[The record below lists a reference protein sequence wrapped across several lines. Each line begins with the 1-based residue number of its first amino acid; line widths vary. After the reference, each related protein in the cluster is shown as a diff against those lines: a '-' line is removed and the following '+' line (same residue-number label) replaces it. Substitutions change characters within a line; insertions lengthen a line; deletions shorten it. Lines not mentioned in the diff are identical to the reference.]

1 VGMRFFNVWSEEGS
15 REDMLYRMLK
25 DNTAEYLTR
34 HKRDWIHVHDVV
46 RAICYLIPVLMFF
59 GGGIVSAVLAT
70 VIYSIPPIVRLTC
83 LGLTQVSGTYSEVS
97 RSFGG
102 TLIQTLRKIK
112 FPLAVP
118 SLVIGFN
125 QTVIMAFEATYLGSN
140 GWLIKFQKNNL
151 IIDPWLKGDL
161 IFPPGE
167 WFFKGSLEKE
177 ISIDKEI
184 DIILLTQGLPDH
196 CHIPTL
202 EMFRKDIPIICPKS
216 AVETLKKIGFSSIK
230 MLKPTEKT
238 KLFNLSFEATAGA
251 PVPQIENGYIVK
263 DDQDNGFYIEPHG
276 YLDENLNKQ
285 NLDAVI
291 TPTKNLELPL
301 VGSFVKGADVI
312 PKLINKFKPKYIL
325 SSTIGGDAK
334 YSGFLNNFISVQ
346 DYEEELDCN
355 LVDLK
360 SMQSIM
366 I

>member
-1 VGMRFFNVWSEEGS
+1 MTF
-15 REDMLYRMLK
+15 K
-25 DNTAEYLTR
+25 
-34 HKRDWIHVHDVV
+34 
-46 RAICYLIPVLMFF
+46 
-59 GGGIVSAVLAT
+59 
-70 VIYSIPPIVRLTC
+70 
-83 LGLTQVSGTYSEVS
+83 
-97 RSFGG
+97 
-102 TLIQTLRKIK
+102 
-112 FPLAVP
+112 
-118 SLVIGFN
+118 
-125 QTVIMAFEATYLGSN
+125 ATYLGSN
-140 GWLIKFQKNNL
+140 GWLIKFKETNL

-167 WFFKGSLEKE
+167 WFFKGSLEEE
-177 ISIDKEI
+177 ILIDKQI

-196 CHIPTL
+196 CHVPTL
-202 EMFRKDIPIICPKS
+202 EMFRRDIPVICPES
-216 AVETLKKIGFSSIK
+216 AVKTLEKIGFGSIK

-238 KLFNLSFEATAGA
+238 NILNLVFEATAGA

-263 DDQDNGFYIEPHG
+263 DEQDNGFYIEPHG
-276 YLDENLNKQ
+276 YLDEKLNNQ

-312 PKLINKFKPKYIL
+312 PKLIKKFNPKFIL
-325 SSTIGGDAK
+325 SSTVGGDAK

-360 SMQSIM
+360 CMQSIM

>member
-1 VGMRFFNVWSEEGS
+1 
-15 REDMLYRMLK
+15 
-25 DNTAEYLTR
+25 
-34 HKRDWIHVHDVV
+34 
-46 RAICYLIPVLMFF
+46 
-59 GGGIVSAVLAT
+59 
-70 VIYSIPPIVRLTC
+70 
-83 LGLTQVSGTYSEVS
+83 
-97 RSFGG
+97 
-102 TLIQTLRKIK
+102 
-112 FPLAVP
+112 
-118 SLVIGFN
+118 
-125 QTVIMAFEATYLGSN
+125 MAFEATYLGSN
-140 GWLIKFQKNNL
+140 GWLIKFPKTNL

-161 IFPPGE
+161 IFPPGK
-167 WFFKGSLEKE
+167 WFFKGSLEEE
-177 ISIDKEI
+177 ISINKEI

-216 AVETLKKIGFSSIK
+216 ASVILEKLGFSSIK
-230 MLKPTEKT
+230 ILKPTDKT
-238 KLFNLSFEATAGA
+238 HLFNLSFEATAGA

-285 NLDAVI
+285 SLDAVI

-312 PKLINKFKPKYIL
+312 PKLINKFNPKYIL

-346 DYEEELDCN
+346 DYEEELNCN

>member
-1 VGMRFFNVWSEEGS
+1 
-15 REDMLYRMLK
+15 
-25 DNTAEYLTR
+25 
-34 HKRDWIHVHDVV
+34 
-46 RAICYLIPVLMFF
+46 
-59 GGGIVSAVLAT
+59 
-70 VIYSIPPIVRLTC
+70 
-83 LGLTQVSGTYSEVS
+83 
-97 RSFGG
+97 
-102 TLIQTLRKIK
+102 
-112 FPLAVP
+112 
-118 SLVIGFN
+118 
-125 QTVIMAFEATYLGSN
+125 MAFEATYLGSN
-140 GWLIKFQKNNL
+140 GWLIKFKKTNL

-167 WFFKGSLEKE
+167 WFFKGSLEEE
-177 ISIDKEI
+177 ILIDKKI

-196 CHIPTL
+196 CHVPTL
-202 EMFRKDIPIICPKS
+202 KMFRKDIPIICPKS
-216 AVETLKKIGFSSIK
+216 AVKTLEKIGFSSIK
-230 MLKPTEKT
+230 LLKPTEKT
-238 KLFNLSFEATAGA
+238 NQFNLSFEATAGA

-312 PKLINKFKPKYIL
+312 PKLINKFNPKYIL
-325 SSTIGGDAK
+325 SSTVGGDAK
-334 YSGFLNNFISVQ
+334 YSGLLNNFISVQ
-346 DYEEELDCN
+346 NYEEELNCN